1 MTQPT
6 GPASVSATISSG
18 TPMSKPMAAASAV
31 TKLTERGYA
40 RSPTT
45 GAMGTRSPIPL
56 ERIAVA
62 AGLGVLFLGLWLAI
76 SRGLDEDAAGPPRA
90 PVAAPQ
96 PRTPARPK
104 PAAPR
109 PAPFVRLTAAG
120 ALDPEGD
127 GRERDEEAGLA
138 VDGRRDTAWR
148 TERYSSFFKDGVG
161 LVLDAGRRVRVER
174 VVVDVPARGASAAI
188 RLGDDRDG
196 PFATVAPARPLNGR
210 TTFTVAKRPGR
221 YVVVWVVA
229 IPDGQAAEISEVRV
243 HAAA

>member
-1 MTQPT
+1 
-6 GPASVSATISSG
+6 
-18 TPMSKPMAAASAV
+18 MAAASAV

-45 GAMGTRSPIPL
+45 GVMGTWRSIPG

-62 AGLGVLFLGLWLAI
+62 AGLVVLFLGLWLAI
-76 SRGLDEDAAGPPRA
+76 SRGLDEDS
-90 PVAAPQ
+90 AAPPEPPVGTAPKPQ
-96 PRTPARPK
+96 TPARPK
-104 PAAPR
+104 PAVPR
-109 PAPFVRLTAAG
+109 PVPFVRLTAAG

-148 TERYSSFFKDGVG
+148 TERYSHFFKDGVG

-188 RLGDDRDG
+188 RLGEERDG
-196 PFATVAPARPLNGR
+196 PFRTVAPARPLNGR
-210 TTFTVAKRPGR
+210 TRFTVAKRPGR

-229 IPDGQAAEISEVRV
+229 IPDGEAAEISEVRLR
-243 HAAA
+243 ARG

>member
-1 MTQPT
+1 
-6 GPASVSATISSG
+6 
-18 TPMSKPMAAASAV
+18 
-31 TKLTERGYA
+31 
-40 RSPTT
+40 
-45 GAMGTRSPIPL
+45 MGTRSPIPL

-76 SRGLDEDAAGPPRA
+76 SRGLDEDSAVPPAA
-90 PVAAPQ
+90 PVPAPQ
-96 PRTPARPK
+96 SQAPARPK

-174 VVVDVPARGASAAI
+174 VVVDAPARGASAAI
-188 RLGDDRDG
+188 RLGDERDG
-196 PFATVAPARPLNGR
+196 PFTTVAPARPLNGR
-210 TTFTVAKRPGR
+210 TTFTVARRPGR

-229 IPDGQAAEISEVRV
+229 IPDGGAAEISEVRV
-243 HAAA
+243 RARRA